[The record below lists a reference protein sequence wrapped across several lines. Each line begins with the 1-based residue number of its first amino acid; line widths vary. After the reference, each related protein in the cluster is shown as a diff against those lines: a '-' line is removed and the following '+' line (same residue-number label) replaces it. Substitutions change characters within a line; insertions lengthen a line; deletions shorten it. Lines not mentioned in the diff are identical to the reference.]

1 MCQSL
6 SRSASVA
13 LAVVSILL
21 LVLCALYAVPG
32 AWNDYHRG
40 VLNPVSAPEP
50 PLRGFQLTPE
60 QIATYHRD
68 GFVVIPNVYTTE
80 EISHL
85 ETRLEE
91 QLDNFGFTDVLTSCA
106 RKLHGE
112 FFRNTWTWRF
122 WQGGPVGDIAQ
133 QLLGSPAKMI
143 TSEILEMK
151 QNRPCIP
158 GWHWDYVAFPMNSHG
173 SDGVQAWLA
182 TSHVNSTNG
191 GGIEFVNASHTMSF
205 DDPCNPYDVFHKSFA
220 LEKDCYQTFER
231 RKITVDMRPGD
242 IVMFSRYA
250 IHRSVPLYRAGSR
263 LGFTIR
269 IARSDAIF
277 KAQTMNCYPNHPVGM
292 YGGIQDGQTY
302 GESSMFPLMTPGR
315 TLSKEDIVAT
325 QWGLRVP
332 GFFKLALQGLIR
344 PGYCRLM
351 KATGVNLNKPSKDV
365 TSTKVNHDA
374 VKMHAVKKY
383 ISDSAGRKPNV
394 SHTSGSSPF
403 ASSTNGYCHLMQ
415 APGATA

>member
-1 MCQSL
+1 MQMCRPL
-6 SRSASVA
+6 SSKTSVA
-13 LAVVSILL
+13 LSVVFIV
-21 LVLCALYAVPG
+21 LVVLFSLCVVPG
-32 AWNDYHRG
+32 AWNDYNRA
-40 VLNPVSAPEP
+40 VLDPVSAPEP
-50 PLRGFQLTPE
+50 PMRGFELTQE

-68 GFVVIPNVYTTE
+68 GFVVVPDVYTKE
-80 EISHL
+80 EINHL

-122 WQGGPVGDIAQ
+122 WQGGPVGDIAH
-133 QLLGSPAKMI
+133 QLLGSSAKMI

-151 QNRPCIP
+151 HDRPCIP
-158 GWHWDYVAFPMNSHG
+158 GWHWDYVAFPMNSRG
-173 SDGVQAWLA
+173 SDGVQAWMA
-182 TSHVNSTNG
+182 TSHVNATNG

-220 LEKDCYQTFER
+220 LTKECYSDFER
-231 RKITVDMRPGD
+231 TRVTVDMKPGD
-242 IVMFSRYA
+242 VVMFSRYA
-250 IHRSVPLYRAGSR
+250 IHRSVPLHRSGSR

-269 IARSDAIF
+269 IAKADAVF

-315 TLSKEDIVAT
+315 ALSREAIIAT
-325 QWGLRVP
+325 RWGLRIP
-332 GFFKLALQGLIR
+332 GFFKLALQGLMR

-351 KATGVNLNKPSKDV
+351 KATGVNLNRPSKDV
-365 TSTKVNHDA
+365 NSMVANHDA
-374 VKMHAVKKY
+374 AIVRAVTED
-383 ISDSAGRKPNV
+383 ISDTV
-394 SHTSGSSPF
+394 SHTLNTSHSGTGSHFIYP
-403 ASSTNGYCHLMQ
+403 AYCHLQ
-415 APGATA
+415 AHTVSA